1 MFRHNKDYNHLAS
14 EGLQEPVL
22 LDQQDKKDV
31 MEEQK
36 AEVKE
41 AQEALNN
48 AVNDDQAINYQ
59 GLLYLKPPKEN
70 PLTKQ
75 DKLSDYY
82 EPSEVK
88 QSKIS
93 KVETS
98 SFFPVHPK
106 ASNIVRQRK
115 KHVQRLG
122 SYTKTLTNN
131 VSIQW
136 RPVVGHGCY
145 IDPAHSYIK
154 FNLESNK
161 DATLGVG
168 SAANIINRATFRT
181 SSNHIFTH
189 DNVNH
194 VCTIEDYWMK
204 KGDYFGSIA
213 YRAKGYGNT
222 ALFTGVSKFF
232 NIPLAD
238 IIPLFKTHDMLS
250 PEMLN
255 NSEITLELEDPS
267 VALYRNNLVDLVNGL
282 EYKVSNISIVYDC
295 HFVDSKFIDDIH
307 KRDYTVKTMRNETL
321 RKNTKG
327 KITHELQ
334 ADTSNKAFYV
344 VAKKIFQRKAQQE
357 QYEQDSFQFV
367 RPSPTNES
375 SSYQWKTGINNY
387 PEVEDENQ
395 FENEQHNER
404 ILSPDMRVISM
415 SNYYVET
422 LNLSR
427 NRENNDGIQLD
438 DRNQITYE
446 YKTFTSEIDILFV
459 KYVEQV
465 VTVKGEPVN
474 ELNYQDNEV
483 EVVD

>member
-1 MFRHNKDYNHLAS
+1 MFRDNKEYNHLAT
-14 EGLQEPVL
+14 EGIQEPVL

-31 MEEQK
+31 VEEDK
-36 AEVKE
+36 NELKE
-41 AQEALNN
+41 AQEALNF

-59 GLLYLKPPKEN
+59 GLLYLKPAKEDA
-70 PLTKQ
+70 LIKK

-82 EPSEVK
+82 EPAELK
-88 QSKIS
+88 KS

-98 SFFPVHPK
+98 DFFPVHPK
-106 ASNIVRQRK
+106 PSNIVRQRK
-115 KHVQRLG
+115 KHVQQLG

-131 VSIQW
+131 VSVQW
-136 RPVVGHGCY
+136 RPVVGHGCFV
-145 IDPAHSYIK
+145 DPAHCYIK
-154 FNLESNK
+154 FDLEANK

-168 SAANIINRATFRT
+168 SGANIINRSQFRT

-194 VCTIEDYWMK
+194 VNTIEDYWMK

-222 ALFTGVSKFF
+222 ALFSGVPKYF

-238 IIPLFKTHDMLS
+238 IVPLFKTHDMLS

-255 NSEITLELEDPS
+255 NAEITLELEDPS
-267 VALYRNNLVDLVNGL
+267 VVLYRNNLVDLVNGL
-282 EYKVSNISIVYDC
+282 EYKVSNVTVVYDC
-295 HFVDSKFIDDIH
+295 HFVATKFIDDIH
-307 KRDYTVKTMRNETL
+307 KRDYTVKTMRYETV
-321 RKNTKG
+321 RKNTKS
-327 KITHELQ
+327 KITHDLQ
-334 ADTSNKAFYV
+334 ADTNKKAFYV
-344 VAKKIFQRKAQQE
+344 VAKKLFQRKDQQL
-357 QYEQDSFQFV
+357 QYEQDSFEFV
-367 RPSPTNES
+367 RPNPTLEP
-375 SSYQWKTGINNY
+375 SSYQWKTGINTY
-387 PEVEDENQ
+387 PEVENENEFENQ
-395 FENEQHNER
+395 QHNER

-465 VTVKGEPVN
+465 VTIKGEPVT
-474 ELNYQDNEV
+474 EMNYQDNDVQVV
-483 EVVD
+483 E